1 MAQEQEIKQK
11 LFSTE
16 SKAEQVV
23 LVGVGSRGLNR
34 DWSLADS
41 LEELCHLTRTAG
53 ANVVGTV
60 IQKLD
65 APSPSYYVGKGK
77 IEELVNLKEQA
88 RYDTVVCDDELSPRQ
103 QRNLEEALGVKVI
116 DRTALI
122 LHIFARKARTHEG
135 KLQVELAQHRYLL
148 PRLIGQWSHLE
159 RLGGGIGTRGPG
171 ESQLETDRRL
181 IHKRINLLQ
190 RRIESVRKQRAL
202 YRRRR
207 KESGTPIIALVGY
220 TNAGKST
227 LFNTLSK
234 ASADVEN
241 RLFSTLDP
249 VTRRLALPS
258 GQRFLI
264 TDTVGFIHKLPPS
277 IIAAFH
283 ATLEELDEADLLL
296 HIVDITHRHAGN
308 QCLTVEKILSE
319 LNLASKPR
327 ITVFNKLDLA
337 LNSERELKTL
347 TAVSCS
353 EEEIVVRGEGV
364 ALISAA
370 KGWGVDELLDKIV
383 RHFGQQIRHVNSY
396 T

>member
-1 MAQEQEIKQK
+1 
-11 LFSTE
+11 
-16 SKAEQVV
+16 
-23 LVGVGSRGLNR
+23 VGVGSRVSNR
-34 DWSLADS
+34 DWSVTDS
-41 LEELCHLTRTAG
+41 LEELSHLTETAG
-53 ANVVGTV
+53 ANVVGTLT
-60 IQKLD
+60 QKLD
-65 APSPSYYVGKGK
+65 APSSTYYIGKGK
-77 IEELVNLKEQA
+77 IEELIGLKEQT
-88 RYDTVVCDDELSPRQ
+88 RYDTVIFDDELSPRQ

-190 RRIESVRKQRAL
+190 QKIEGVRKQREL

-207 KESGTPIIALVGY
+207 KEAGTPIVALVGY

-234 ASADVEN
+234 AGVDVEDK
-241 RLFSTLDP
+241 LFSTLDP
-249 VTRRLALPS
+249 VTRRLALPT
-258 GQRFLI
+258 GREFLI

-277 IIAAFH
+277 IIAAFQ

-296 HIVDITHRHAGN
+296 HIVDITHKNAAN
-308 QCLTVEKILSE
+308 QCLTVEKILSD
-319 LNLASKPR
+319 LSLADKPK
-327 ITVFNKLDLA
+327 ITVFNKLDLV
-337 LNSERELKTL
+337 LNSEAELKAL
-347 TAVSCS
+347 TTIPYFD
-353 EEEIVVRGEGV
+353 EEIVLRSGDT

-370 KGWGVDELLDKIV
+370 SGWGMDGLLNKIAG
-383 RHFGQQIRHVNSY
+383 RLWG
-396 T
+396 